1 MAHVHGAKAV
11 ADAGAKMM
19 DTAMSKMSETM
30 THPMMTGAVAGAV
43 ATAKTSALK
52 KILTHPITL
61 LGAGFALGYFA
72 YKYRHDIIETQPHE
86 E

>member
-19 DTAMSKMSETM
+19 DAAMGKMGETM
-30 THPMMTGAVAGAV
+30 VHPMVTGVVAGAV
-43 ATAKTSALK
+43 ATAKQSTLK

-61 LGAGFALGYFA
+61 IGLGFALGYTA
-72 YKYRHDIIETQPHE
+72 YKYRHQIIETQQHE

>member
-19 DTAMSKMSETM
+19 DAAMGKMGETM
-30 THPMMTGAVAGAV
+30 AHPIMTGVVAGAV
-43 ATAKTSALK
+43 ATTKKSTLK

-61 LGAGFALGYFA
+61 IGLGFALGYTA
-72 YKYRHDIIETQPHE
+72 YKYRHQIIEMQQHE